1 METVGNWTK
10 EYFLNN
16 HEVCME
22 KLKSLTAAE
31 RVQLRENLELAEN
44 NKIVLAFGMV
54 IDTQEPE
61 FYCEKY
67 EVKTADGS
75 IRVENGKFSDKLNID
90 DGETVEDPS
99 KHLSERQTVVIAK
112 PSSTNQWVYDAAV
125 TKSTNKRKLNEG
137 KDVEQ
142 SFTVKVRKINL

>member
-1 METVGNWTK
+1 MEVVHNWTK

-16 HEVCME
+16 QEICLE
-22 KLKSLTAAE
+22 KLKSLTAEDRAN
-31 RVQLRENLELAEN
+31 LRENLELGEN
-44 NKIVLAFGMV
+44 NKMVLAFGMV

-75 IRVENGKFSDKLNID
+75 IRVENGKFSDKLNIND
-90 DGETVEDPS
+90 DESVDDPS

-125 TKSTNKRKLNEG
+125 SKSSNKRKLNEG
-137 KDVEQ
+137 KDNEQ
-142 SFTVKVRKINL
+142 SFTVKVR